1 MLIVNE
7 NFGINAKINCHLP
20 YGVSFNLP
28 SYILSTP
35 KFIFVS
41 SPRIFSSYFGGFI
54 RKENHLKCF
63 IEITSQFLCV
73 LPSLSTG
80 LINLGETLIFFSRYS
95 KTVCTCLI

>member
-41 SPRIFSSYFGGFI
+41 SPRIFFFLFWWFYKK
-54 RKENHLKCF
+54 RKPFKVLYRNYKSVSLCF
-63 IEITSQFLCV
+63 AIVAYWTHKL
-73 LPSLSTG
+73 
-80 LINLGETLIFFSRYS
+80 R
-95 KTVCTCLI
+95 